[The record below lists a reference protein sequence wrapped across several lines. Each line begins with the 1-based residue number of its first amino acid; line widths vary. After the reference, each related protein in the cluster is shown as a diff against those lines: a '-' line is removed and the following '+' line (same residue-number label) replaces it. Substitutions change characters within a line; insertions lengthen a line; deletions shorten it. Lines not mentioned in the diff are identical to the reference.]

1 MAGEEI
7 LPIVFV
13 AVIVIV
19 IAGFVIYARRYK
31 RVPPNQAMVVFGR
44 RRKDIGFEVIQGGGK
59 FVYPIVEQ
67 VAYLDLSLQTL
78 EIHVPAVITHSGVP
92 LTVECV
98 AQIKIS
104 NEKTKLNVASV
115 QLLGKTREGV
125 GQLAEA
131 TIIGQVRGVCATLEV
146 EQINADRE
154 TLASKIREVAVP
166 ELGNM
171 GLEII
176 SLQVKDISDTQG
188 YLEALGKRRTAE
200 VQRDARV
207 GQANATRDAVIGES
221 AARME
226 AIQKSAD
233 YDKQG
238 QQARFEADAAI
249 AAAQRER
256 DVKVNQ
262 YQAQVEIERANK
274 EIAFDLQ
281 DRVRRQELVQA
292 EVNIQIKEK
301 ERQIDLQQKE
311 IERKTKEVEATIR
324 VPAKAEA
331 DRAATIAEGDQ
342 RATVLRAN
350 GEASATFARGKAQAD
365 VIQVQGEANANII
378 RVTGVADGDK
388 TRAVGLAEADII
400 KAKGLSEAAA
410 IEATGTATAAAM
422 MKKAEAWSR
431 YQDAAKLQVVVE
443 GLPSIV
449 REMAQPLA
457 GTDKL
462 IMMGGAGGPAGL
474 VENVAQGAMKASAML
489 ESMTGVS
496 LGQLVR
502 GVASGGGGSLGRL
515 ASLATDAGIDV
526 SKLQN
531 VLSKLSDDEVK
542 NILRNLSAAGSLV
555 EDSEE
560 KGKGRK

>member
-7 LPIVFV
+7 IVLGVV
-13 AVIVIV
+13 AVAVVFFLII
-19 IAGFVIYARRYK
+19 GIYANRYK
-31 RVPPNQAMVVFGR
+31 RVPTDQAMVVYGS
-44 RRKDIGFEVIQGGGK
+44 RKGDVGFTIVGGGGGK
-59 FVYPIVEQ
+59 FIVPIKES
-67 VAYLDLSLQTL
+67 YKMMSLEVQTL
-78 EIHVPAVITHSGVP
+78 LIRVQDVITRSGVP
-92 LTVECV
+92 VTVDCV

-104 NEKTKLNVASV
+104 AEKTKLNVAAQ
-115 QLLGKTREGV
+115 QLLNKPTQEISGM
-125 GQLAEA
+125 AEQ
-131 TIIGQVRGVCATLEV
+131 TITGHVRGVCATLEV
-146 EQINADRE
+146 EGINSDRDA
-154 TLASKIREVAVP
+154 LSSKIREVAVP
-166 ELGNM
+166 DLGNM
-171 GLEII
+171 GLEIV
-176 SLQVKDISDTQG
+176 SLTVKDIADQVG

-200 VQRDARV
+200 VKRDAI
-207 GQANATRDAVIGES
+207 IGES
-221 AARME
+221 AARRD
-226 AIQKSAD
+226 AIMQSAE

-238 QQARFEADAAI
+238 QQARFEADASI
-249 AAAQRER
+249 AAAQRDR

-262 YQAQVEIERANK
+262 YQAQVEMERANK

-292 EVNIQIKEK
+292 EVNIQIREK
-301 ERQIDLQQKE
+301 ERQIELQQKE
-311 IERKTKEVEATIR
+311 IDRKTKEVESTIR

-350 GEASATFARGKAQAD
+350 GEAQATFARGKAQAD
-365 VIQVQGEANANII
+365 VINVQGEANANVI

-388 TRAVGLAEADII
+388 TRAVGLAEADVI

-410 IEATGTATAAAM
+410 IEATGRATAEAM
-422 MKKAEAWSR
+422 LKKAEAWSK

-443 GLPSIV
+443 GLPNIV

-462 IMMGGAGGPAGL
+462 IMMGGSGGPSGL
-474 VENVAQGAMKASAML
+474 VENVAQGAMKASALL

-502 GVASGGGGSLGRL
+502 GVASGGPGGLGRL
-515 ASLATDAGIDV
+515 ASLASDAGIDV
-526 SKLQN
+526 SKLQG

-542 NILRNLSAAGSLV
+542 NILRNLSAAGALV
-555 EDSEE
+555 DDED
-560 KGKGRK
+560 KKHVRK